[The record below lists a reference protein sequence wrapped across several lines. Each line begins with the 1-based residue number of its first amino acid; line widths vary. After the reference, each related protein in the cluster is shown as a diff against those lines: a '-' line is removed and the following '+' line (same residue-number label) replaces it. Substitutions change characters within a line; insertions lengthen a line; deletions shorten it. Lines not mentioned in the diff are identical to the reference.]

1 MRKVLC
7 ILLVVATVLSFSAV
21 SFAEYKGK
29 VTFEVN
35 LKDAE
40 KAAPLRTL
48 TRRLR

>member
-40 KAAPLRTL
+40 KAEKAELWLPCGR
-48 TRRLR
+48 